1 MTELGIQ
8 EYAFVPM
15 ERVAAEELLKQN
27 EITTVF
33 KPSDAKSVVTRF
45 DNNYVNCNEIG
56 EDRHV
61 EDFFC
66 KGILSEKRS
75 AATAEDD
82 VWLQLSDDGDGDLKL
97 FSVIDGHGGVAMADL
112 LVERLHPSIIRA
124 LRTAQADRGSTPL
137 DPISAMR
144 EVKEGIS
151 SFAQSYKPFGC
162 SASMEDSQCF
172 PEGDPSNLTVESI
185 SSALTSA
192 YMDLDH
198 EVCVQPL
205 MLLAAE
211 SSNQE
216 QLDFQKI
223 SSQAIAG
230 ACAATI
236 LVDEDRQE
244 VHVANLGDT
253 RVVAG
258 YWVSPRTWPNGAH
271 FQGGWRCEVLTE
283 DHNARDP
290 KEMERYVRSVVPVPP
305 WIKPDYFLP
314 TSRLKRE
321 HPGEDN
327 LVADL
332 TYRLLGLI
340 PTRTF
345 GKFTP

>member
-8 EYAFVPM
+8 EYAFAPM
-15 ERVAAEELLKQN
+15 ERDAAEELLRQN

-33 KPSDAKSVVTRF
+33 KPSDARSVVTRF

-66 KGILSEKRS
+66 KEIFSDKS
-75 AATAEDD
+75 STATAEDD
-82 VWLQLSDDGDGDLKL
+82 AWLRLADDGDSALKL
-97 FSVIDGHGGVAMADL
+97 FSVIDGHGGVATADL
-112 LVERLHPSIIRA
+112 LVEMLHPSIIRA
-124 LRTAQADRGSTPL
+124 LRTGQADRGFTPL
-137 DPISAMR
+137 DPLSAMR
-144 EVKEGIS
+144 RVKTGIS
-151 SFAQSYKPFGC
+151 AFARSHKPFGC
-162 SASMEDSQCF
+162 SASEAATECLL
-172 PEGDPSNLTVESI
+172 EGEISNLTVESI

-192 YMDLDH
+192 YMDLDY

-205 MLLAAE
+205 RLLAAE

-216 QLDFQKI
+216 QLDFEKI

-290 KEMERYVRSVVPVPP
+290 KEMERYVQSAVPVP
-305 WIKPDYFLP
+305 
-314 TSRLKRE
+314 R
-321 HPGEDN
+321 
-327 LVADL
+327 
-332 TYRLLGLI
+332 
-340 PTRTF
+340 
-345 GKFTP
+345 